1 MAHER
6 ILIVDDEAAV
16 VHSCTR
22 ILEQRGYTVTSRSD
36 STAVP
41 DLLRRETFDLLLSDI
56 KMPKLDGLDLLKI
69 AKEIDPHMTV
79 VLITGFGTMED
90 AIRAIRLGAQGFL
103 MKPFEMTELTS
114 VVEDSLARR
123 ALLRDSLRLQM
134 LLPLLEINKML
145 QVSGGEISLVQQ
157 VMQIA
162 AQEIG
167 AARLALLAPA
177 APDSVVQAQAADFAQ
192 VAAAPQTSGL
202 PHVPHSA
209 LEAAIETRQPVWL
222 LADES
227 TVLQTSSLP
236 NAVGAVLPLLIK
248 GQVAGILTAQ
258 SPDNGRAAPFGQI
271 SLDLLRVLAGQLAII
286 IENAQLFQQTETLRV
301 FSADIIQNMTNGLIA
316 IDHNHQITAFNP
328 AAAKMLGHQTTH
340 MVGQDL
346 AQSLANA
353 PRLVEAFQTTLLTG
367 QALPRTEVTVQHK
380 NGHSLPVSISTAVL
394 GSENEQATP
403 LGVVGVIEDL
413 SEIKTLEAEHRRL
426 DRLAALGEMS
436 AVVAHE
442 IRNPVAGIAAGVDY
456 LTRKAPPGSPEAEGA
471 ALIRQEVKR
480 VNRILED
487 ILFVARPMQLNKA
500 DHDVISILQT
510 VQQRC
515 QTQIEANRVQLTVN
529 CPSWLPPLNVDN
541 QRLEQVFSNLVINAT
556 QAMPNGGLLK
566 IECQLETR
574 LNNRAWVVLS
584 VTDTGPGLAAEVKQ
598 RVFEPFFTTKAKG
611 TGLGLSVAR
620 RIIEAHGGT
629 IQAKSEPGSGTT
641 FVVSLPV
648 EQRTSP

>member
-1 MAHER
+1 VAHER
-6 ILIVDDEAAV
+6 ILIVDDETAV

-22 ILEQRGYTVTSRSD
+22 ILEQHGYVVTSRSD

-56 KMPKLDGLDLLKI
+56 KMPKLDGLELLKI
-69 AKEIDPHMTV
+69 AKEIDPHLTV

-103 MKPFEMTELTS
+103 MKPFDMAELTS

-123 ALLRDSLRLQM
+123 TLLRDSLRLQM

-157 VMQIA
+157 VLQIA

-177 APDSVVQAQAADFAQ
+177 APDSDVQAQAADFTQ
-192 VAAAPQTSGL
+192 IAAVPQTSDT
-202 PHVPHSA
+202 PNVPRPA
-209 LEAAIETRQPVWL
+209 LEAAIKARQPVWL
-222 LADES
+222 LADET

-258 SPDNGRAAPFGQI
+258 SVGNGRAAPFGQI

-286 IENAQLFQQTETLRV
+286 IENAQLFQQAETLRV

-316 IDHNHQITAFNP
+316 IDQNQRITAFNP
-328 AAAKMLGHQTTH
+328 AAANMLGRKTTH
-340 MVGQDL
+340 MIGQNL
-346 AQSLANA
+346 AQALPHA

-380 NGHSLPVSISTAVL
+380 NGHSLPVSINTAVL
-394 GSENEQATP
+394 GSEKEQATP

-500 DHDVISILQT
+500 DHDIINILKT

-515 QTQIEANRVQLTVN
+515 QTQIEANRVQMTVH
-529 CPSWLPPLNVDN
+529 CPDRLPLLNVDN

-566 IECQLETR
+566 IECHLETR
-574 LNNRAWVVLS
+574 LNNRAWVVIS
-584 VTDTGPGLAAEVKQ
+584 VTDTGPGLATEVKQ
-598 RVFEPFFTTKAKG
+598 RIFEPFFTTKAKG

-629 IQAKSEPGSGTT
+629 IQAKSKPGNGTT
-641 FVVSLPV
+641 FIVSLPV

>member
-6 ILIVDDEAAV
+6 ILIVDDETAV

-22 ILEQRGYTVTSRSD
+22 ILEQHGYVVTSRSD

-56 KMPKLDGLDLLKI
+56 KMPKLDGLELLKI
-69 AKEIDPHMTV
+69 AKEIDPHLTV

-103 MKPFEMTELTS
+103 MKPFDMAELTS

-123 ALLRDSLRLQM
+123 TLLRDSLRLQM

-157 VMQIA
+157 VLQIA

-177 APDSVVQAQAADFAQ
+177 APDSDVQAQAADFTQ
-192 VAAAPQTSGL
+192 IAAVPQTSDT
-202 PHVPHSA
+202 PNVPRPA
-209 LEAAIETRQPVWL
+209 LEAAIKARQPVWL
-222 LADES
+222 LADET

-258 SPDNGRAAPFGQI
+258 SVGNGRAAPFGQI

-286 IENAQLFQQTETLRV
+286 IENAQLFQQAETLRV

-316 IDHNHQITAFNP
+316 IDQNQRITAFNP
-328 AAAKMLGHQTTH
+328 AAANMLGRKTTH
-340 MVGQDL
+340 MIGQNL
-346 AQSLANA
+346 AQALPHA

-380 NGHSLPVSISTAVL
+380 NGHSLPVSINTAVL
-394 GSENEQATP
+394 GSEKEQATP

-500 DHDVISILQT
+500 DHDIINILKT

-515 QTQIEANRVQLTVN
+515 QTQIEANRVQMTVH
-529 CPSWLPPLNVDN
+529 CPDRLPLLNVDN

-566 IECQLETR
+566 IECHLETR
-574 LNNRAWVVLS
+574 LNNRAWVVIS
-584 VTDTGPGLAAEVKQ
+584 VTDTGPGLATEVKQ
-598 RVFEPFFTTKAKG
+598 RIFEPFFTTKAKG

-629 IQAKSEPGSGTT
+629 IQAKSKPGNGTT
-641 FVVSLPV
+641 FIVSLPV